1 MSKIVEK
8 WISDNYG
15 PVTHNHYWSEGFRH
29 KDNAPYLQSE
39 QTSEGFNVD
48 PKELPDSP
56 KDKDGYIAIGTT
68 ISEYYDKQVLRHVVK
83 ENEKLEKNHDRSGG
97 FTQNNLELLRR
108 EIQVYNDIGNDD
120 NLNPNYQNDGIFLS
134 RGDRFYSKTGMTL
147 DDAQA
152 LLQDRSRSRPRPRSR
167 SRGRFQSPSPS
178 RHPSEHPR
186 PPTHRIPGPKV
197 YPHKGGSR
205 RSRSKSQKRNRRR
218 TRRH

>member
-15 PVTHNHYWSEGFRH
+15 PVTHSHYRSEGFRH

-68 ISEYYDKQVLRHVVK
+68 ISEYYGEQQVLRHVVQK
-83 ENEKLEKNHDRSGG
+83 EEELEKNHDRSGG

-152 LLQDRSRSRPRPRSR
+152 LLRPRSRSR

-178 RHPSEHPR
+178 RPR
-186 PPTHRIPGPKV
+186 PPTHRIPGPK
-197 YPHKGGSR
+197 GGSR
-205 RSRSKSQKRNRRR
+205 RRRSKSQKRNRRR